1 MNRPGKSCFALP
13 CCLILII
20 SACFLALAP
29 SAGLAEG
36 GMSAECV
43 AFRQDPGADL
53 GALLKAGCEPTT
65 GQMSKLMDNPLG
77 NVAMWINQIDL
88 YSLTNDSFNKDQT
101 EYQANYMGI
110 IQFPKSVSEN
120 WTVINRIVYSI
131 PSSPLDQGKVDD
143 FQESGQPS
151 QPPAGP
157 IQPPNSG
164 RFPIDELAGR
174 TTGFGDMYYVGLL
187 APKESISLG
196 PGKNLL
202 WGIGLDLGFPTAT
215 DDLLGAGKWSAG
227 PTGILV
233 YMGPKWKVGAL
244 VQNYFDYAGKNSRDD
259 VSLMNL
265 QYFVYY
271 SLNETMSIGA
281 GPNILANWNA
291 RAGDKWTVPLGIGIN
306 KTIQF
311 GKLPIRFGIEYHYN
325 VVRPDS
331 VGADWDLRFMIIPA
345 VPSALFGWM

>member
-1 MNRPGKSCFALP
+1 LLVSLRHCFFSLVLACLLALP
-13 CCLILII
+13 
-20 SACFLALAP
+20 S
-29 SAGLAEG
+29 SVGLAEG
-36 GMSAECV
+36 GLSAECL
-43 AFRQDPGADL
+43 AFQRDPDADL
-53 GALLKAGCEPTT
+53 GAVLKAGCKPTT
-65 GQMSKLMDNPLG
+65 GQMSRLMDNPLG

-88 YSLTNDSFNKDQT
+88 YSLTNDTINKNHT

-131 PSSPLDQGKVDD
+131 PSSPLDQGKVDKFEED
-143 FQESGQPS
+143 FGGGQPL
-151 QPPAGP
+151 QPPEGP
-157 IQPPNSG
+157 IQPPSSG
-164 RFPIDELAGR
+164 AFPIDALAGR

-196 PGKNLL
+196 PRKNLL

-215 DDLLGAGKWSAG
+215 DDLLGAGKWTAG

-244 VQNYFDYAGKNSRDD
+244 VQNYFSYAGKARHDD

-265 QYFVYY
+265 QYFIYY
-271 SLNETMSIGA
+271 SLSDTMSIGA
-281 GPNILANWNA
+281 GPNIVANWEA
-291 RAGDKWTVPLGIGIN
+291 AAGDKWTVPLGIGIN

-325 VVRPDS
+325 VVRPDT

-345 VPSALFGWM
+345 MPSALFSWM

>member
-1 MNRPGKSCFALP
+1 MVGRAVPVLADEIDAAEVNVEGD
-13 CCLILII
+13 
-20 SACFLALAP
+20 SAREATGF
-29 SAGLAEG
+29 
-36 GMSAECV
+36 SAECR
-43 AFRQDPGADL
+43 AFRRDPDADL
-53 GALLKAGCEPTT
+53 GAVLKAGCEPTT
-65 GQMSKLMDNPLG
+65 GQMSRLMDNPLG

-88 YSLTNDSFNKDQT
+88 YSLTNDTINKNHT

-131 PSSPLDQGKVDD
+131 PSSPLDQDKVDAFD
-143 FQESGQPS
+143 GGQPL
-151 QPPAGP
+151 QPPEGP
-157 IQPPNSG
+157 IQPPSSG
-164 RFPIDELAGR
+164 GPFPIDLLAGR

-202 WGIGLDLGFPTAT
+202 WGIGLDLGFPTAS
-215 DDLLGAGKWSAG
+215 DDILGAGKWTAG

-244 VQNYFDYAGKNSRDD
+244 VQNYFSYAGKARHDD

-271 SLNETMSIGA
+271 SLSDTVSLGA
-281 GPNILANWNA
+281 GPNILANWEA
-291 RAGDKWTVPLGIGIN
+291 GSGDKWTVPLGIGIN

-311 GKLPIRFGIEYHYN
+311 GKLPIRFGLEYHYN
-325 VVRPDS
+325 VVRPDT

-345 VPSALFGWM
+345 MPSALFSWM